1 MSKKVTLK
9 ELTLKNFKGIR
20 DLAVKFGE
28 VTTIA
33 GANATGKSTV
43 FDAFTWVLFGKDSN
57 DRTDSGKGAFTVKTV
72 GPDGNPILKLEHSVT
87 AVLDVNGEEVALTRT
102 LTEDWVKPRGKTEVE
117 LKGNTTHYFCNGV
130 EIKAE
135 LSKKR

>member
-33 GANATGKSTV
+33 GAK
-43 FDAFTWVLFGKDSN
+43 
-57 DRTDSGKGAFTVKTV
+57 R
-72 GPDGNPILKLEHSVT
+72 DG
-87 AVLDVNGEEVALTRT
+87 
-102 LTEDWVKPRGKTEVE
+102 
-117 LKGNTTHYFCNGV
+117 
-130 EIKAE
+130 
-135 LSKKR
+135 

>member
-72 GPDGNPILKLEHSVT
+72 GPDGNPIT
-87 AVLDVNGEEVALTRT
+87 FRNGRFRRERRRSGPYPHPYGRL
-102 LTEDWVKPRGKTEVE
+102 GKT
-117 LKGNTTHYFCNGV
+117 
-130 EIKAE
+130 A
-135 LSKKR
+135 R

>member
-43 FDAFTWVLFGKDSN
+43 FDAFTWVLS
-57 DRTDSGKGAFTVKTV
+57 AKTV
-72 GPDGNPILKLEHSVT
+72 TTVRIAGKAHLPLRRS
-87 AVLDVNGEEVALTRT
+87 ART
-102 LTEDWVKPRGKTEVE
+102 GTLYLNWNIP
-117 LKGNTTHYFCNGV
+117 
-130 EIKAE
+130 
-135 LSKKR
+135 

>member
-72 GPDGNPILKLEHSVT
+72 GFRRKRRRSSPYPHPYGRL
-87 AVLDVNGEEVALTRT
+87 
-102 LTEDWVKPRGKTEVE
+102 GKTARQ
-117 LKGNTTHYFCNGV
+117 GRSRT
-130 EIKAE
+130 
-135 LSKKR
+135 

>member
-9 ELTLKNFKGIR
+9 ELTLRNFKGIR

-43 FDAFTWVLFGKDSN
+43 FDAFTLGSF
-57 DRTDSGKGAFTVKTV
+57 RQ
-72 GPDGNPILKLEHSVT
+72 
-87 AVLDVNGEEVALTRT
+87 RQ
-102 LTEDWVKPRGKTEVE
+102 
-117 LKGNTTHYFCNGV
+117 
-130 EIKAE
+130 
-135 LSKKR
+135 

>member
-9 ELTLKNFKGIR
+9 ELTLRNFKGIR

-43 FDAFTWVLFGKDSN
+43 FDAFTPGFFS
-57 DRTDSGKGAFTVKTV
+57 AKTV
-72 GPDGNPILKLEHSVT
+72 TTVRIAGKAHLPLRRS
-87 AVLDVNGEEVALTRT
+87 ART
-102 LTEDWVKPRGKTEVE
+102 GTLYLNWNIP
-117 LKGNTTHYFCNGV
+117 
-130 EIKAE
+130 
-135 LSKKR
+135 

>member
-57 DRTDSGKGAFTVKTV
+57 DRTGRRERRIYPLRRL
-72 GPDGNPILKLEHSVT
+72 GPGREPYT
-87 AVLDVNGEEVALTRT
+87 
-102 LTEDWVKPRGKTEVE
+102 
-117 LKGNTTHYFCNGV
+117 
-130 EIKAE
+130 
-135 LSKKR
+135 

>member
-72 GPDGNPILKLEHSVT
+72 GPDGNPILRDSREIGLKL
-87 AVLDVNGEEVALTRT
+87 
-102 LTEDWVKPRGKTEVE
+102 
-117 LKGNTTHYFCNGV
+117 
-130 EIKAE
+130 
-135 LSKKR
+135 